1 MLRIT
6 QITIQEKNKERCN
19 IFLDG
24 EYSFSVS
31 LELVLKY
38 RLQVGTELSEKQI
51 EEISFN
57 EQKREA
63 LNKAIFYV
71 SKTIKTRKQ
80 IKTYLYGK
88 GYASSV
94 VNFVVEKL
102 QEYSYVNDVD
112 YARQYIENCSN
123 NQGRRLI
130 EYKLMS
136 KGISK
141 EDIELAFSNVSV
153 PQNENAKHVAEKY
166 LKNKELTKE
175 NLAKAFRYL
184 ISRGFSYEEV
194 DYALKEFKE
203 N

>member
-1 MLRIT
+1 MSKIT

-24 EYSFSVS
+24 EYSFSAS

-38 RLQVGTELSEKQI
+38 RLKVGTELDEKQI

-63 LNKAIFYV
+63 LNKAVSYV
-71 SKTIKTRKQ
+71 SKTIKTRRQ
-80 IKTYLYGK
+80 IITYLYGK
-88 GYASSV
+88 GYASSI
-94 VNFVVEKL
+94 VNFVIEKL

-112 YARQYIENCSN
+112 YARQYIESCSS
-123 NQGRRLI
+123 NQGKRLI
-130 EYKLMS
+130 EYKLIS
-136 KGISK
+136 KGVSK
-141 EDIELAFSNVSV
+141 EDIELAYSKISV
-153 PQNENAKHVAEKY
+153 PQNENAKKVAEKY

-184 ISRGFSYEEV
+184 VGRGFSYEEV